1 MGARWGSN
9 ALFTQTP
16 SLHVGK
22 TDPHRCVLTK
32 SGDRAKVRRIRVI
45 AEKDLQFTRG
55 GQQSRAGLL
64 SSCSHLSY
72 LASDAPSP
80 CPGPPELLTKSKN
93 QNLNL
98 KKTECRKL
106 KSNQDLP
113 RSCPTSDEG
122 RTAELIPLL
131 HNINRP
137 AKVTRPLRIS
147 RVWLNWHQT

>member
-1 MGARWGSN
+1 MQIFDLRWSKPFLWICM
-9 ALFTQTP
+9 APLTFRQH
-16 SLHVGK
+16 LLK
-22 TDPHRCVLTK
+22 IYLDQPHK
-32 SGDRAKVRRIRVI
+32 
-45 AEKDLQFTRG
+45 
-55 GQQSRAGLL
+55 QSWAGLL

-80 CPGPPELLTKSKN
+80 CQGPPELLTKSKN

-147 RVWLNWHQT
+147 RVWLTWHRT